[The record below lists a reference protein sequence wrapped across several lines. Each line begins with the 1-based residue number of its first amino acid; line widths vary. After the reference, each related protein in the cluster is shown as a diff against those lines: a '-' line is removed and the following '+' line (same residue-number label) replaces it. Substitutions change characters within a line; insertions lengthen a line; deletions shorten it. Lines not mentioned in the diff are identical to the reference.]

1 MRHILLVE
9 PGYKNKYPPLGL
21 MKLSTYHKLKG
32 DYVQFIKGCTKNLSY
47 KKWDR
52 IYISTLFTFYW
63 NITIKTIRHYL
74 DFVKQPSDI
83 YVGGVM
89 ATLLDKEIE
98 SEIGVHVISGLLNK
112 PGMLDYGDKLR
123 IDD

>member
-1 MRHILLVE
+1 MRKILLVE

-21 MKLSTYHKLKG
+21 MKLSAYHKLKG
-32 DYVQFIKGCTKNLSY
+32 DYVQFEKGLNPKIAQ

-63 NITIKTIRHYL
+63 NITIKTINYYRGS
-74 DFVKQPSDI
+74 VKTPSEI

-89 ATLLDKEIE
+89 ATLLGDDIE
-98 SEIGVHVISGLLNK
+98 Q
-112 PGMLDYGDKLR
+112 
-123 IDD
+123 